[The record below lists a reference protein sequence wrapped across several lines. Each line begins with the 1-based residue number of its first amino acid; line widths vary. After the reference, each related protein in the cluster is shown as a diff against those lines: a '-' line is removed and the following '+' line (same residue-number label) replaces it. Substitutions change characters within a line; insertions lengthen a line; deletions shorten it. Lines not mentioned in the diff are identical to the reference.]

1 MSRIPPM
8 YAADLAR
15 IHHEGFGFTAEHAA
29 PVLLAALRDAGLNS
43 GVVADLGCGSGIF
56 SRVVADAGYR
66 VFGVDYSED
75 MLRLARQNVP
85 GSEFVR
91 GSVLDVPLPAC
102 VAVAAVGEIFCYA
115 FDDRAGMDAFGR
127 TMKSIHDALVPGG
140 VFLFDVA
147 GPGRV
152 GPSPKANFVDNE
164 YWSIVHRATEEKGTL
179 TREIVTFIRDGDTYR
194 RSDERHVLR
203 LYTPMEILKALAA
216 AGFETVELGGYGAF
230 TLPSGWHAFLA
241 RKT

>member
-1 MSRIPPM
+1 MSQIPPM

-15 IHHEGFGFTAEHAA
+15 IHHEGFAFTAEHAA
-29 PVLLAALRDAGLNS
+29 PILLAALRDARLTG
-43 GVVADLGCGSGIF
+43 GTVADLGCGSGIL
-56 SRVVADAGYR
+56 SRTVADAGYR

-85 GSEFVR
+85 GGEFVH
-91 GSVLDVPLPAC
+91 GSVLDLALPEC

-115 FDDRAGMDAFGR
+115 FDECAGMDAFAR
-127 TMKSIHDALVPGG
+127 TMKTIHDALVPGG

-147 GPGRV
+147 GPGRAV
-152 GPSPKANFVDNE
+152 PSPRTNFVDNE
-164 YWSIVHRATEEKGTL
+164 QWTIIHRATESGDTL
-179 TREIVTFIRDGDTYR
+179 TREIVTFVRNGDTYR

-203 LYTPMEILKALAA
+203 LYKPAEILKALAA
-216 AGFETVELGGYGAF
+216 AGFDAKELGGYGAF